1 MGTAL
6 DYIHNFFEKYLTIPE
21 IYPSDIFEIIIIS
34 VLCYYVILWFRKSR
48 AGTLLK
54 GIFMIGKK
62 RWKPASYVSFM
73 EIMKNGRKQQFIMLF
88 LILTLS
94 MGMFHATVAR
104 TISQNARENRNYLD
118 GADLVLEEVWDTN
131 ASVSYTHLDVYKRQI
146 RNIARYDRVWK

>member
-1 MGTAL
+1 
-6 DYIHNFFEKYLTIPE
+6 
-21 IYPSDIFEIIIIS
+21 
-34 VLCYYVILWFRKSR
+34 
-48 AGTLLK
+48 
-54 GIFMIGKK
+54 MIGKK

-118 GADLVLEEVWDTN
+118 GADLVLEEVWDTKCIFCICDGGN
-131 ASVSYTHLDVYKRQI
+131 RQSFSI
-146 RNIARYDRVWK
+146 MSRTTEDMRL